1 MVPSIALVVVA
12 GLWQMGL
19 VCPVVHPHP
28 VPTMTA
34 ALRLHQAPEATDEFQ
49 PCGFTMREAYGRYV
63 QPSLCGRSQKTI
75 SQFTTAI
82 SLWERFCELGGI
94 TASNPYADS
103 QPKTWPVDQVPQITD
118 AILDDFARWLLAE
131 IPTRTPTR
139 YKRSTVET
147 YGKKIRSILKTLGPR
162 EAGNKRGA
170 NVLDFVPAMAPIG
183 DLVDDAAEEESEA
196 VDLSDEEISRI
207 YQACDVATWPDIDAP
222 LQWRT
227 YIAILSMLGPR
238 VNDGARLSLKNFRLE
253 PKSPIRHSLRVHG
266 PGWLDYVQ
274 QKTGKRVIVP
284 LPVIVR
290 VHVDALLRQSGGERL
305 FQWNNSKSAAF
316 AAQWQRIVDQA
327 GLPHVHRK
335 HFRPTANFRWTIAA
349 GDREVG
355 AMVLGHAAADVNSKH
370 YTRNEAILL
379 QHVGDVQH
387 PEAFLSDP
395 SQAATQLFL
404 F

>member
-19 VCPVVHPHP
+19 VCPASHPP
-28 VPTMTA
+28 LAQTMTA
-34 ALRLHQAPEATDEFQ
+34 ALRLHQAPEPTEEFQ
-49 PCGFTMREAYGRYV
+49 PCGFSMREAYGRFL
-63 QPSLCGRSQKTI
+63 QPSLIKRSPKTI
-75 SQFTTAI
+75 GQYETAI
-82 SLWERFCELGGI
+82 GHWERFCELRRI
-94 TASNPYADS
+94 TICNPAPETVALDC
-103 QPKTWPVDQVPQITD
+103 PVDQVYQITD
-118 AILDDFARWLLAE
+118 VMLNEFGRWLMAD
-131 IPTRTPTR
+131 IPAGAGVAVS
-139 YKRSTVET
+139 STET
-147 YGKKIRSILKTLGPR
+147 YAKKIRAVLRKLGR
-162 EAGNKRGA
+162 RDVGNPRGA
-170 NVLDFVPAMAPIG
+170 NVLESVPAMAPVT
-183 DLVDDAAEEESEA
+183 DLATGERTTSEA
-196 VDLSDEEISRI
+196 VDLSDEEIGRI
-207 YQACDVATWPDIDAP
+207 YQACEVATWPSGDAV

-227 YIAILSMLGPR
+227 YVVILSMLGPR
-238 VNDGARLSLKNFRLE
+238 VNDGAKLTADNFQLE

-266 PGWLDYVQ
+266 PGWFDYVQ
-274 QKTGKRVIVP
+274 QKTGKRVVIP
-284 LPVIVR
+284 MPVIVR
-290 VHVDALLRQSGGERL
+290 VHVDALLRSGRL
-305 FQWNNSKSAAF
+305 FAWTDCEQRPFRK
-316 AAQWQRIVDQA
+316 QWQRIVDQA
-327 GLPHVHRK
+327 GLSHVHRK